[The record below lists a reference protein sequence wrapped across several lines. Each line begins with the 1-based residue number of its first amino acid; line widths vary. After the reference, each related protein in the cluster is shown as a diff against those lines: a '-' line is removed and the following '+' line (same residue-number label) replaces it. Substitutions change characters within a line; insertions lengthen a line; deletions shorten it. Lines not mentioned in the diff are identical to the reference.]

1 MDRAAIYLRS
11 SKDRHDVAPDAQRR
25 ELMDLAKARGLTVV
39 ETFQDAV
46 ERADDET
53 RPGFQALLRSLKSEG
68 RQWDNLLVMDTAR
81 IARNNQHLAA
91 AFNYECE
98 KRGVKL
104 IYSKLPETNTIMDV
118 VFRQVAR
125 AFDQLHSLMSKEKGL
140 GGMAENV
147 RQGWRAGGRAPL
159 GYKLEHIPTGA
170 IRDGAE
176 VTKSRLVR
184 GERVDQVQAY
194 MKARVDGMSRPAAVE
209 ESGLTGLSPSTLVG
223 MEWNALT
230 YAGHTVWNVHA
241 ERVNGGGYKG
251 GTKRRPRAEW
261 VINYDTHDALI
272 STEEAEALVA
282 RLEAG
287 RPNTYRT
294 KSDYLLSGLL
304 MTPDGKMWHG
314 DGEGFYRAGKKSRR
328 IRQDLI
334 ERAVVKALGQD
345 LVSSSFVRELVA
357 EARRI
362 SSPPPESKLKA
373 LRKQITDLTIKI
385 DRLASLAAETDTP
398 RPFLDQIEANE
409 RIRTKLVD
417 ELASLELD
425 QESAE
430 VLRAIGESDVKA
442 MLAVMAEHLAMVDR
456 EAMKEMLGGLLEK
469 VELCPTSFNS
479 RLHYRFATGDLL
491 ASPRRSPQ
499 IPALRIV
506 RAMLLAA

>member
-1 MDRAAIYLRS
+1 MERAALYLRS

-46 ERADDET
+46 ERADDES
-53 RPGFQALLRSLKSEG
+53 RPGLRALLGSLKSEG
-68 RQWDNLLVMDTAR
+68 RQWDHLLVMDTAR
-81 IARNNQHLAA
+81 LARNNQYLASA
-91 AFNYECE
+91 INYECE

-104 IYSKLPETNTIMDV
+104 IYSKLPETNTVMDV

-125 AFDQLHSLMSKEKGL
+125 AFDQMHSLMSKEKGL

-159 GYKLEHIPTGA
+159 GYKLSHVPTGA

-184 GERVDQVQAY
+184 GELADEVQAY
-194 MKARVDGMSRPAAVE
+194 LKARVDGMSRPAAIA
-209 ESGLTGLSPSTLVG
+209 ESGLTDLNPSTLVG

-241 ERVNGGGYKG
+241 ERVDGGGYKG
-251 GTKRRPRAEW
+251 GSKRRPRSEW
-261 VINYDTHDALI
+261 VINYDTHEPLI
-272 STEEAEALVA
+272 STDEAEQLVGK
-282 RLEAG
+282 LDAG
-287 RPNTYRT
+287 RPTAYRT

-304 MTPDGKMWHG
+304 KTPDGKAWHA
-314 DGEGFYRAGKKSRR
+314 DGEGFYRVGKGRR
-328 IRQDLI
+328 VRRDLV
-334 ERAVVKALGQD
+334 ERAVMATLGGD
-345 LVSSSFVRELVA
+345 LVSDGFVRELVA

-362 SSPPPESKLKA
+362 SAPPPDSKLKDM
-373 LRKQITDLTIKI
+373 RKQVAALTAKI
-385 DRLASLAAETDTP
+385 DRLASLAAETDAP

-409 RIRTKLVD
+409 KNRTKLVD

-425 QESAE
+425 QEAAE
-430 VLRAIGESDVKA
+430 VLRAVSASDVKA
-442 MLAVMAEHLAMVDR
+442 MLAIMADHIATIDR
-456 EAMKEMLGGLLEK
+456 EAMKEMLHGLLET
-469 VELCPTSFNS
+469 VELCPTSLAA

-506 RAMLLAA
+506 RTMLLAA

>member
-25 ELMDLAKARGLTVV
+25 ELMDLARARGLTVV

-68 RQWDNLLVMDTAR
+68 RQWGYLLVMDTAR

-147 RQGWRAGGRAPL
+147 RKGWRAGGRAPL
-159 GYKLEHIPTGA
+159 GYKLEHVPTGA

-184 GERVDQVQAY
+184 GDRADQVHAY
-194 MKARVDGMSRPAAVE
+194 LKARVEGMSRPAAIA
-209 ESGLTGLSPSTLVG
+209 ESWLTDLNPSTLVG

-261 VINYDTHDALI
+261 VINYDTHEALI
-272 STEEAEALVA
+272 GTEEAEAIVA
-282 RLEAG
+282 RLAGG
-287 RPNTYRT
+287 RPKAYRT
-294 KSDYLLSGLL
+294 KSEYLLSGLL
-304 MTPDGKMWHG
+304 ATPDGKMWHG
-314 DGEGFYRAGKKSRR
+314 DGAGFYRAGKGRR
-328 IRQDLI
+328 IRQELI

-345 LVSSSFVRELVA
+345 LVSGSFVRELVV

-362 SSPPPESKLKA
+362 SAPPPDSKLKA
-373 LRKQITDLTIKI
+373 LRKQVTDITIKI
-385 DRLASLAAETDTP
+385 DRLTSLAAETDTP
-398 RPFLDQIEANE
+398 RPFIDQIESNE
-409 RIRTKLVD
+409 RARTKLVD

-425 QESAE
+425 QDAAD
-430 VLRAIGESDVKA
+430 VLRAISDSDVKA
-442 MLAVMAEHLAMVDR
+442 MLGIMAEHLATVDR

-469 VELCPTSFNS
+469 VELCPTSLNS
-479 RLHYRFATGDLL
+479 RLHYRFAAGDLL
-491 ASPRRSPQ
+491 ASPRGFEPRLSP
-499 IPALRIV
+499 
-506 RAMLLAA
+506 